1 MSLTPAIQK
10 FIELDKKK
18 AEVKKFFDEYKE
30 AIEAVIEEQGLGAH
44 FQDADGTVY
53 QTAIPEGRFVAFDKF
68 TVNRTRRI
76 DLDEKKGT
84 LSLSGARELGYEVEG
99 K

>member
-1 MSLTPAIQK
+1 MTPTVQQ

-18 AEVKKFFDEYKE
+18 AEVKRFFEEYKV
-30 AIEAVIEEQGLGAH
+30 AVSALVEEIGVGGH

-68 TVNRTRRI
+68 TVTRTRREG
-76 DLDEKKGT
+76 EKRGD
-84 LSLSGARELGYEVEG
+84 LSLTKARDLGYEVE
-99 K
+99 

>member
-1 MSLTPAIQK
+1 MSPVVQK

-18 AEVKKFFDEYKE
+18 AEVKKFFEEYKA
-30 AIEAVIEEQGLGAH
+30 AIDAVIEEVGVGGH

-68 TVNRTRRI
+68 TVQRTRREG
-76 DLDEKKGT
+76 EKRGD
-84 LSLSGARELGYEVEG
+84 LSLTKARDLGYEVE
-99 K
+99 